1 MAPPGFPSAAS
12 LELNALER
20 RSLLRAAREAI
31 AARLAS
37 QEAALPPLEGGLAA
51 ARGAFVT
58 LRRAS
63 DGGLRG
69 CVGYLEADA
78 PLLVTV
84 TNMAVAAALR
94 DRRFD
99 PVTAGELVSLRIEI
113 SVLSPLEPIRPS
125 DVQVGRHGLLRRSD
139 EGDLSAL
146 LERRQGLSPAGP
158 EADVVAE
165 HQRVG
170 YAPYEDRRAIRR
182 DVERDDSTPASRR
195 GHRLGWIET
204 QLRR

>member
-1 MAPPGFPSAAS
+1 VNTGEPGSAAS
-12 LELNALER
+12 LDLSALER
-20 RSLLRAAREAI
+20 CHLLRAAREAI
-31 AARLAS
+31 AAKLAS
-37 QEAALPPLEGGLAA
+37 RETSRPPMEGGLAA

-69 CVGYLEADA
+69 CVGSLEADA

-125 DVQVGRHGLLRRSD
+125 DVQVGRHGLLLRHGARS
-139 EGDLSAL
+139 GL
-146 LERRQGLSPAGP
+146 LLPQVAVEHGWDREAFLAHTCRKAGLPPDTWKRPGVELLGFTAT
-158 EADVVAE
+158 VFAE
-165 HQRVG
+165 
-170 YAPYEDRRAIRR
+170 
-182 DVERDDSTPASRR
+182 DD
-195 GHRLGWIET
+195 
-204 QLRR
+204 

>member
-1 MAPPGFPSAAS
+1 MSGEGRGSAPS
-12 LELNALER
+12 LELNPLER

-37 QEAALPPLEGGLAA
+37 REASLPPLEGGLAA

-94 DRRFD
+94 DRRFE

-125 DVQVGRHGLLRRSD
+125 DIQVGRHGLLLRHGARS
-139 EGDLSAL
+139 GL
-146 LERRQGLSPAGP
+146 LLPQVAVEQGWDCETFLAHTSRKAGLP
-158 EADVVAE
+158 PDTWK
-165 HQRVG
+165 R
-170 YAPYEDRRAIRR
+170 P
-182 DVERDDSTPASRR
+182 DVELLGFTATVFAEDD
-195 GHRLGWIET
+195 
-204 QLRR
+204 